1 MTCFIEDLCCE
12 IKRKKSNLCVG
23 VDPVYDRLPADLK
36 KRKDAVAAIEI
47 FCKSVLEA
55 VQGSAAVIKFQSAC
69 FERYRGKGFDLLF
82 ELSDFA
88 HKLGLLT
95 IADVKRGD
103 IAESFAHYGEAFL
116 KGRAFDAMTA
126 SPFMGPD
133 TVKTVCD
140 IAAKNRAGVFFLV
153 RTSNPQSGVFQI
165 AAVNGVPYYELVAG
179 EIQKQFVRTTAG
191 YMNCGFVVG
200 ATHRDEGLRI
210 RSKFPE
216 VMFLIPGY
224 GAQGATAEDLEG
236 MYGRDS
242 AGAIVNSSRG
252 IIFSYEKTGE
262 NWKQAIASAAK
273 KSMKELAQAAS
284 QR

>member
-1 MTCFIEDLCCE
+1 MSSNFIEDLCCE

-23 VDPVYDRLPADLK
+23 IDPVYDRLPAELK
-36 KRKDAVAAIEI
+36 KRKDPISAIEI

-116 KGRAFDAMTA
+116 KDRAFDAMTA

-133 TVKTVCD
+133 TVKTICD
-140 IAAKNRAGVFFLV
+140 IAVKNRAGVFFLV
-153 RTSNPQSGVFQI
+153 RTSNPQSGVFQTQTTD
-165 AAVNGVPYYELVAG
+165 GVPFYERVAC
-179 EIQKQFVRTTAG
+179 EVYKHFTRTTAG

-210 RSKFPE
+210 RAKFPD
-216 VMFLIPGY
+216 VVFLIPGY
-224 GAQGATAEDLEG
+224 GAQGATAEDLKG

-242 AGAIVNSSRG
+242 AGAIVNSSRE
-252 IIFSYEKTGE
+252 IIFAYEKAQGSWRE
-262 NWKQAIASAAK
+262 SIANAAR
-273 KSMKELAQAAS
+273 KSMRELTQAAL
-284 QR
+284 